1 MNFRRVEITSVF
13 ERKIRLEPIVKVPV
27 NPKTKKSITPLLL
40 PDPKDGSL
48 YLFADQR
55 NSLKKLPF
63 SIQQLVASSPCRST
77 DGIMYTGRKVDSW
90 FLLDYM
96 TGQKQPLVSFNQSD
110 EDSTC
115 PISATGNVA
124 ERLFLGRTEYD
135 LIMQDIK
142 DSKRSWNVTFTDYA
156 SKPLSAEQMA
166 SYKFLHYADTAT
178 GNFATVDMHGVVW
191 RHNFGSPIVGVF
203 SHEGEDL
210 VSLPFTSVA
219 EDAFHAL
226 VMRAARDHTMLPTLY
241 VGQHGH
247 GMYAIPSLAG
257 PADSPLM
264 LLEEYSTPRQD
275 GEEDLEEVELLP
287 GYYHMPEY
295 STTRLQITGRVDPV
309 IHLPNHTSPANNAT
323 LKPLSHSLSVDKE
336 REGVVRYVMGAENLE
351 LKLIMAGLT
360 LTMGAMFMYIMYQV
374 RELRHQSSRSSSTS
388 STQSLP
394 SSTNS
399 KVTAIAEEL
408 PDGKVRVGKITFDV
422 NQVLGKG
429 CEGTFVFKGEFD
441 NRSVAVKRLLPECF
455 TFADREVCLLRESD
469 QHGSVVRYYCTEQ
482 DKQFRYIALELCAT
496 TLQEYTEKGT
506 LRDHITPKEALH
518 QATRGLEHLHSLG
531 IVHRDIKPHNV
542 LLSLPTSEGRVRAL
556 ISDFGLCKKLASGK
570 VSFSKRSGVT
580 GTDGWIA
587 PEMMANGGRTMC
599 NVDIFSLGC
608 VFYFVLS
615 GGRHPF
621 GDPLRRQANIL
632 AGDYSLELATSE
644 LWARLVEAMISR
656 EPEQRPSAA
665 TVAVY
670 PAFWDN
676 NQVLNFLQ
684 DVSDRIEKE
693 EVTDPVVLNLERG
706 AHVVTQGDWRLLI
719 DPEVASDLRKYR
731 NYRGESLR
739 DLLRALRNK
748 KHHYRELTA
757 QAQKL
762 LGSIP
767 NEFMSYWLSKY
778 PHILHHTWVSMQCIR
793 SEPCLSKY
801 YSHSAF
807 EFTKKGDTSIPKW
820 ITEFVQNS
828 PRKPAPPP
836 CDATTPGATVE
847 KIFNKPSAS
856 KNKYTHWKN
865 KKAKQQAS
873 SPGNT
878 ENAPGCE
885 PVVERV
891 DPSLGDGNFDPNSQN
906 LPNSRLNFDP
916 NYLNSSPNSRL
927 NFDPNNPNL
936 GSNRT
941 NFNPNDQISSPN
953 NRVNCNQNSGF
964 NNRNLDSRLNFDPNS
979 QNSPNTRTNFDPNN
993 QIPSPNRVND
1003 PNNRVY
1009 SNVNGA
1015 HNSGKASDKLRRRR
1029 SPDKDMNWR
1038 ERKKPSEFADRD
1050 AQILTATKCV

>member
-1 MNFRRVEITSVF
+1 M
-13 ERKIRLEPIVKVPV
+13 KIVHNAAALAALSGDKREPIVKVPV

-124 ERLFLGRTEYD
+124 ERLFLGRTEYDLIMQDIKDSKRSWNVTFTDYASKPLQRPEAKKYD

-287 GYYHMPEY
+287 GIVH
-295 STTRLQITGRVDPV
+295 RRF
-309 IHLPNHTSPANNAT
+309 
-323 LKPLSHSLSVDKE
+323 
-336 REGVVRYVMGAENLE
+336 
-351 LKLIMAGLT
+351 KLI
-360 LTMGAMFMYIMYQV
+360 
-374 RELRHQSSRSSSTS
+374 
-388 STQSLP
+388 P
-394 SSTNS
+394 
-399 KVTAIAEEL
+399 
-408 PDGKVRVGKITFDV
+408 RV
-422 NQVLGKG
+422 
-429 CEGTFVFKGEFD
+429 
-441 NRSVAVKRLLPECF
+441 S
-455 TFADREVCLLRESD
+455 
-469 QHGSVVRYYCTEQ
+469 
-482 DKQFRYIALELCAT
+482 
-496 TLQEYTEKGT
+496 
-506 LRDHITPKEALH
+506 HI
-518 QATRGLEHLHSLG
+518 

-748 KHHYRELTA
+748 KHHYRELTV

-836 CDATTPGATVE
+836 CDATAPGATVE

-878 ENAPGCE
+878 ENALGCE

-891 DPSLGDGNFDPNSQN
+891 DPTLGDGNFDPNSQN

-916 NYLNSSPNSRL
+916 N
-927 NFDPNNPNL
+927 NPNL
-936 GSNRT
+936 GSNRS
-941 NFNPNDQISSPN
+941 NVNPNDQISSPN
-953 NRVNCNQNSGF
+953 NRVNCNQNSAF
-964 NNRNLDSRLNFDPNS
+964 NNRNVDLNSRLNFDPNS

-1015 HNSGKASDKLRRRR
+1015 HNSSKASDKLRRRR

-1050 AQILTATKCV
+1050 AQIMTATKCV